1 MRVSQQQAD
10 HRESSRLK
18 PKRDLDKD
26 TFDFV
31 SQFLSPYSLNVRGL
45 IKLDRRTN
53 KEYKATIASRW
64 SFDVKMLMQRQL
76 KGWKDKESYAKALEE
91 TQRNLEDKLAEL
103 KQERFRLT
111 EQTNFRNFWNKQE
124 DLKKDYAFLK
134 NMSLEQKKKL

>member
-76 KGWKDKESYAKALEE
+76 KG
-91 TQRNLEDKLAEL
+91 
-103 KQERFRLT
+103 
-111 EQTNFRNFWNKQE
+111 
-124 DLKKDYAFLK
+124 
-134 NMSLEQKKKL
+134 